1 VSAVLA
7 GGPHLYGDRR
17 MGPRPT
23 GFAASPGSESVVA
36 RQVRPT
42 FRRTLQAVNAD
53 ALDRVVSSWL
63 TQRAAATAATAVA
76 AEPVT
81 ASVAAAPAPAA
92 TPAAGETMRAI
103 AVEGKSARASMGR
116 RPICLRRSTKPAPSC
131 SAQTEV
137 DGKTNDHRIH
147 RVHPAAGPA
156 RPGQQGGTADALH
169 RPRRAPLTRRLL
181 ARKGR
186 LAARTQPDRVPD
198 GGTRGRAQP
207 ASSPTPSRRSERV
220 IASLVEPALSRPTS

>member
-1 VSAVLA
+1 
-7 GGPHLYGDRR
+7 
-17 MGPRPT
+17 
-23 GFAASPGSESVVA
+23 
-36 RQVRPT
+36 
-42 FRRTLQAVNAD
+42 LQAVNAD

-63 TQRAAATAATAVA
+63 TQRAAATAATAATAVAAVAAVA
-76 AEPVT
+76 AERVT

-116 RPICLRRSTKPAPSC
+116 RLICLRRSTKPAPSC

-137 DGKTNDHRIH
+137 DGKTNDHRVH

-169 RPRRAPLTRRLL
+169 RPRRAPLRRRLL
-181 ARKGR
+181 ARQW
-186 LAARTQPDRVPD
+186 AARGADTAGPSPGWRFAWP
-198 GGTRGRAQP
+198 GP
-207 ASSPTPSRRSERV
+207 AGFVADSE
-220 IASLVEPALSRPTS
+220 PPQ

>member
-1 VSAVLA
+1 
-7 GGPHLYGDRR
+7 
-17 MGPRPT
+17 
-23 GFAASPGSESVVA
+23 
-36 RQVRPT
+36 
-42 FRRTLQAVNAD
+42 
-53 ALDRVVSSWL
+53 
-63 TQRAAATAATAVA
+63 
-76 AEPVT
+76 
-81 ASVAAAPAPAA
+81 
-92 TPAAGETMRAI
+92 MRAI
-103 AVEGKSARASMGR
+103 AVEGKTARASMGR

-186 LAARTQPDRVPD
+186 LAARTQPAESRMEVRVAGPSRLRRRLRAAAVSGSSRRWWSPRFRGPRRSPPSRWSRFSMTRRCCSPCRKHPAGQRGDRALAP
-198 GGTRGRAQP
+198 AQP
-207 ASSPTPSRRSERV
+207 YLGLPPHAGSTGYIAHYKSHRPHRSLHQHPPAGPTPPPRGDTR
-220 IASLVEPALSRPTS
+220 